1 MSDAAPAHLGPP
13 PGGYPYKI
21 AVLCDLR
28 DESGRVLL
36 LRRAKNPN
44 QGMYSPIGGKLD
56 TAIGESPAQCA
67 QREIEEEAGIHV
79 PMERLKLRGIVSEHG
94 YQGQTNWLMFL
105 YRVTG
110 VVAVREQTIRE
121 GDLVWKSWEEL
132 EGLNLPETDR
142 TIIWPLSRKHDR
154 PGGFFTVH
162 VECVGPKLD
171 WWVEQSEPGAG
182 EGG

>member
-1 MSDAAPAHLGPP
+1 MSDAAPAHLAPP

-28 DESGRVLL
+28 DREGRVLL

-56 TAIGESPAQCA
+56 TAAGESPARCA

-94 YQGQTNWLMFL
+94 YQGETNWLMFL

-110 VVAVREQTIRE
+110 AVEVKEQTIRE
-121 GDLVWKSWEEL
+121 GDLVWKTWEEL
-132 EGLNLPETDR
+132 ERLELPETDR
-142 TIIWPLSRKHDR
+142 TILWPLSREHDR
-154 PGGFFTVH
+154 PGGFFAVH
-162 VECVGPKLD
+162 VECVGPSLK
-171 WWVEQSEPGAG
+171 WWIEQSEPGSG